1 MTTRRATIGRTRA
14 PALLPVVLAAVA
26 VLAAGC
32 PAGST
37 EPPAR
42 TAASPTPPTTLRLIT
57 PDTLGGLPKSR
68 DRGLL
73 AAPTKT
79 MGALKQMVPGVTS
92 AIAWAYGGRSD
103 QEDAIAV
110 SGVTGNIAD
119 PAGLLDWLFAQ
130 QTVVSDVRPV
140 IPGPL
145 GGEVRCG
152 TTQKNGYHVTVCL
165 RADRNSIGQVV
176 VLSRSPGDWISD
188 IAGIRGQLVAPP
200 G

>member
-1 MTTRRATIGRTRA
+1 MPVRQPSVGRTRRIV
-14 PALLPVVLAAVA
+14 LFPVMLATVA

-42 TAASPTPPTTLRLIT
+42 ATAGPTPSTLRLIT
-57 PDTLGGLPKSR
+57 PETLGGLPKSR

-73 AAPTKT
+73 APPTKT

-92 AIAWAYGGRSD
+92 AVAWAYGGRSET
-103 QEDAIAV
+103 EDTIAV
-110 SGVTGNIAD
+110 SGVTGSIAD
-119 PAGLLDWLFAQ
+119 PAGLVDWLFTQ
-130 QTVVSDVRPV
+130 QTMVTDVRPV
-140 IPGPL
+140 DPGPL

-152 TTQKNGYHVTVCL
+152 AAQKSGYHVTVCL
-165 RADRNSIGQVV
+165 WADRDSVGQLFVV
-176 VLSRSPGDWISD
+176 SRSDRDRTGD
-188 IAGIRGQLVAPP
+188 IAGLRKELVAPP